1 MGEAVANEDR
11 ARIPRADKR
20 VARFERAF
28 ELPMFV
34 AALLVVPVVVIE
46 NSSVPGG
53 WRTFAGVLNWTIW
66 SAFAIELVVMV
77 AVAPSR
83 GAWLRKH
90 PLETAIVVLTPPFL
104 PASLQALRLFRLL
117 RLLRLAVVVKRY
129 RRLFTGDGLRG
140 AAVVAAIA
148 ALGGCALF
156 STFEKGYSVWDG
168 VWWAIATMTTVG
180 YGDLS
185 PHTTGGRLVGIALM
199 LIGIGFVALLTGAIA
214 QRFLTPQLE
223 EGVVALELEV
233 AEDVNE
239 ARVDLLREL
248 RDITMRLRA
257 LEQKVER
264 L

>member
-1 MGEAVANEDR
+1 
-11 ARIPRADKR
+11 
-20 VARFERAF
+20 
-28 ELPMFV
+28 MFV

-46 NSSVPGG
+46 NSSASHG
-53 WRTFAGVLNWTIW
+53 WRMFAGALNWTIW
-66 SAFAIELVVMV
+66 SAFAGELIVML

-90 PLETAIVVLTPPFL
+90 PLETAIVLLTPPFL

-117 RLLRLAVVVKRY
+117 RLLRLAVVVRRY

-148 ALGGCALF
+148 ALGGGALF
-156 STFEKGYSVWDG
+156 STLEKGYSVWDG
-168 VWWAIATMTTVG
+168 VWWAMATMTTVG

-185 PHTTGGRLVGIALM
+185 PHSTGGRLVGIALM

-223 EGVVALELEV
+223 EGVASLEFEV
-233 AEDVNE
+233 AEDVNQ
-239 ARVDLLREL
+239 ARVDLLSEL
-248 RDITMRLRA
+248 RDITKRLRA